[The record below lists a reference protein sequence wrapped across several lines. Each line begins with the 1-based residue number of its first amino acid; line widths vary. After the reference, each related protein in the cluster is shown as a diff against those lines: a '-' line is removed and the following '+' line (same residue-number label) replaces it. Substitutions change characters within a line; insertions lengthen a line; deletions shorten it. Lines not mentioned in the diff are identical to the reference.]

1 MQRYERKT
9 KEDRPVMAICY
20 DFDKTLSPDNMQA
33 QGYLQAI
40 DYEDQDRFW
49 AESNALAS
57 EREMDPTLA
66 WMYLMLRKARGKE
79 IFRRDML
86 ENYGARVKLYPG
98 VREWFSR
105 VREYA
110 EADGVRVEH
119 YVLSSGLRE
128 MIEGTEVAGEFERIY
143 ASSFFYDDDGVAV
156 WPAQVVNY
164 TGKTQYLF
172 RISKGVLDVND
183 DAVNDSFAPEDLR
196 IPFRNIVYIGDS
208 ATDIPCMKLVNSH
221 GGYSIGVYDP
231 ETGNTDIVR
240 RMLAENRIRYIE
252 AADYTEGSGL
262 DRLIRLIIARTA
274 AGERLE
280 AARCESMTD
289 SDRK

>member
-9 KEDRPVMAICY
+9 KEDRPLMAICY

-57 EREMDPTLA
+57 ECEMDPTLA

-110 EADGVRVEH
+110 EAEGVRVEH

-231 ETGNTDIVR
+231 ETGNRDIVR